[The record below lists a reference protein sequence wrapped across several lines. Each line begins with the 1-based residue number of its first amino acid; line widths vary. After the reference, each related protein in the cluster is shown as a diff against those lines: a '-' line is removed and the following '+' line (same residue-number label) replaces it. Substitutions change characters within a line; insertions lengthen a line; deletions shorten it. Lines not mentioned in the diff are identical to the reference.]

1 VRWRQTETEREIE
14 GGREREKER
23 EKERGNRKPNVRP
36 FLHKKIKD
44 KTRRVNHDS
53 FKCVHVDMTDKTLEV
68 VCKITYD
75 VLYDSF
81 KRVQVD
87 MADSNE

>member
-1 VRWRQTETEREIE
+1 
-14 GGREREKER
+14 
-23 EKERGNRKPNVRP
+23 
-36 FLHKKIKD
+36 
-44 KTRRVNHDS
+44 
-53 FKCVHVDMTDKTLEV
+53 MTDKTLEV

-75 VLYDSF
+75 VQYDSF